1 VQFDYHFDSRL
12 QAPCLPLNRLGSTV
26 FSVRNPMTIRDK
38 TPKTAAAGGV
48 RNDLM
53 PREKSLVLRLAQY
66 FNDKD
71 FAFHSHLANYFRMAR
86 PPKSGHDWIFGLR
99 LQPTKSFH
107 KLPH

>member
-1 VQFDYHFDSRL
+1 
-12 QAPCLPLNRLGSTV
+12 
-26 FSVRNPMTIRDK
+26 MTIRDK

-48 RNDLM
+48 QNDLM
-53 PREKSLVLRLAQY
+53 PPREKSLVLRSAQY

-71 FAFHSHLANYFRMAR
+71 LAFHSHLANYFRMAR
-86 PPKSGHDWIFGLR
+86 PSKSGHDWIFGLR